1 MAGGLRAG
9 EPAVGRIRRGGH
21 QEERDS
27 GLRAAGENRRG
38 GISGCRTG
46 ARGPGHGRRVR
57 VGGGGIAGR
66 RAGGGPNPTG
76 AGIGKNAVPA
86 FGERGRVGGA
96 GPTDR
101 RAPRRGA
108 AGWIAVAGRE
118 SEAAG
123 LRAGGPP
130 EAESG
135 AAGIRKNAVPAFGE
149 RGRVGGAKADGAAS
163 AEPRRGRPDHGRGAR
178 VGRCGRAGRRAARGP
193 SPVWRASGKIAV
205 RSSESAAESE
215 ARSRWISGRCTGA
228 WPAGSR
234 SRGESRRG
242 GVGRRAVRE
251 GPNPAGPGSRGP
263 RFRPSGSAGERRKAT
278 DQRAPSRGADS
289 RITVD
294 GRESKSVR
302 RRIGGLNGRRGRN
315 GVG

>member
-46 ARGPGHGRRVR
+46 ARGSGRGRTAR

-66 RAGGGPNPTG
+66 RAAGGPNPTG
-76 AGIGKNAVPA
+76 AGIG
-86 FGERGRVGGA
+86 
-96 GPTDR
+96 
-101 RAPRRGA
+101 
-108 AGWIAVAGRE
+108 
-118 SEAAG
+118 
-123 LRAGGPP
+123 
-130 EAESG
+130 
-135 AAGIRKNAVPAFGE
+135 KNAVPAFGE

-242 GVGRRAVRE
+242 AWAGGLSGKGRIRRGRDHAGRGFALRAAQERGERRRISGRRAGART
-251 GPNPAGPGSRGP
+251 AGSR
-263 RFRPSGSAGERRKAT
+263 
-278 DQRAPSRGADS
+278 SRGES
-289 RITVD
+289 RS
-294 GRESKSVR
+294 R
-302 RRIGGLNGRRGRN
+302 
-315 GVG
+315 